1 MTQDAWM
8 VTTKYDHS
16 HGFPAEPQRAESREA
31 EAVSKQNGVST
42 LAYSLSETR
51 TQSAFGT
58 RRQGNWLVVPY
69 DNFFEVNLVFCHAR
83 AVLMIIIHII
93 FGIIWFLLS
102 SPVSPFHHPLLEHL
116 DRSSALLDSKRAYY
130 TTTPEA
136 QSVRRHT
143 APKPVT
149 VSARRKKQAS
159 SLLGV
164 PRSPVYMTEPT
175 EAMACTS
182 P

>member
-1 MTQDAWM
+1 MITLVVSQRHHKEQKVEKVEKRRRCRSRM
-8 VTTKYDHS
+8 VCLLLHIHRRT
-16 HGFPAEPQRAESREA
+16 
-31 EAVSKQNGVST
+31 
-42 LAYSLSETR
+42 TR